1 MRVVGKIF
9 QWQNNSMPGDF
20 IPSVIKFNSILRI
33 KYCLIYLQAI
43 NKCMYQALI
52 DKKEKLAVIGLGYV
66 GLPIALEFAKK
77 ISVIGFDISSKR
89 IEMMKQDIDP
99 SNELGKEAFEG
110 CDITFTDSLD
120 VLREA
125 KFFIVAV
132 PTPVDDHNVP
142 DLKPV
147 KKASET
153 VGKVIKKGDYV
164 VFESTVYPG
173 CTEEDCL
180 PIVEKLSGLKNV
192 TDFKSGYS
200 PERINPGDK
209 KHTLATIVKV
219 VSGCDAESLETI
231 AKVYELVVKAG
242 VHRASS
248 IKVAEAAKIIE
259 NTQRDLNIALMNEL
273 SIIFDKMGI
282 NTYEVLEAAGTKWNF
297 LKFYPGLVGGHCIG
311 VDPYYLT
318 YKASELG
325 YNSRVI
331 LAGRYINDNM
341 SLLVARRVVRHIISN
356 VSDVKSAK
364 VLVMGA
370 TFKENVSD
378 IRNSKVADVVKELKE
393 FFLNVDVVDPHA
405 DSGELHHEYGFTL
418 ADNVGKDYDAVIVTV
433 CHEPYANLD
442 EKYFTSITKP
452 HALIADLKGTY
463 RGKIKSRPYWSF

>member
-1 MRVVGKIF
+1 
-9 QWQNNSMPGDF
+9 
-20 IPSVIKFNSILRI
+20 
-33 KYCLIYLQAI
+33 
-43 NKCMYQALI
+43 MYQELI
-52 DKKEKLAVIGLGYV
+52 EKKEKLAVIGLGYV
-66 GLPIALEFAKK
+66 GLPIALEFARK
-77 ISVIGFDISSKR
+77 ISVIGFDISEKR
-89 IEMMKQDIDP
+89 VELMRQGIDP
-99 SNELGKEAFEG
+99 SNELEKEAFCG
-110 CDITFTDSLD
+110 CDIEFTTSLD
-120 VLREA
+120 VLRQA

-132 PTPVDDHNVP
+132 PTPVDEHNVP

-153 VGKVIKKGDYV
+153 IGKVIKKGDYV

-180 PIVEKLSGLKNV
+180 PIIEKLSGLKAV
-192 TDFKSGYS
+192 VDFKLGYS

-209 KHTLATIVKV
+209 KHTIRTVVKV
-219 VSGCDAESLETI
+219 ASGCDEESLEEI
-231 AKVYELVVKAG
+231 AKTYELVVDAG

-297 LKFYPGLVGGHCIG
+297 LKFSPGLVGGHCIG

-341 SLLVARRVVRHIISN
+341 SNYVARKVVRHIISN
-356 VSDVKSAK
+356 VSDVKSSK

-378 IRNSKVADVVKELKE
+378 IRNSKVADVVKELRE
-393 FFLNVDVVDPHA
+393 FYVNVDVVDPHA
-405 DSGELHHEYGFTL
+405 DGEELQHEYGFGL
-418 ADNVGKDYDAVIVTV
+418 ANEAGKDYDAVIVTV
-433 CHEPYANLD
+433 CHEPYAALD
-442 EKYFTSITKP
+442 EAYFESITKP
-452 HALIADLKGTY
+452 HAVIADLKGVY
-463 RGKIKSRPYWSF
+463 RGKIKSRNYWSF